1 MNYKVLLKSY
11 ETVLDL
17 IHSGIIIINDRMRII
32 SLNRA
37 ARDMFKLYNCKVIG
51 EPFNRIIKSRELSV
65 ILKKIKETGVKQV
78 NRKVVLS
85 IKNQEKIFTVN
96 TNFLSNIKDKKKGYV
111 IVFNDIT
118 DLVIAERNLA
128 ERKKFAAM
136 GQMAAGIAH
145 ELRNPLTAIK
155 GFSQYIK
162 EYFNQDMNIKN
173 QDMNIKEYL
182 DIMVHETNKTNMIIE
197 NFLSFAEPEP
207 YQKTKCN
214 VNTLINEIINN
225 LQNLFYV
232 EGIRPIVKLSED
244 LPYIMVDPEKIKQAL
259 WHISQNAVDA
269 LSNAPIKQIRYI
281 THMSRDKNH
290 IVIKITD
297 TGQGIPNIHM
307 DNLFTPFFTT
317 KENGTGLGLSI
328 SYRIIKNHNG
338 AISVKSKPFKG
349 ASFIITLPVAD

>member
-1 MNYKVLLKSY
+1 MNYKVLLKNY
-11 ETVLDL
+11 ETFLDL

-85 IKNQEKIFTVN
+85 IKNQKKIFTVN
-96 TNFLSNIKDKKKGYV
+96 TNFLSDVKDKGYV

-136 GQMAAGIAH
+136 GKMAAGIAH

-162 EYFNQDMNIKN
+162 EYFNQDMNIK
-173 QDMNIKEYL
+173 EYL
-182 DIMVHETNKTNMIIE
+182 DIMLHETNKTNMIIE

-207 YQKTKCN
+207 YRKTKCN

-225 LQNLFYV
+225 LHNLFYT

-244 LPYIMVDPEKIKQAL
+244 LPYITVDPEKIKQAL

-269 LSNAPIKQIRYI
+269 LSTAPIKQIRYI
-281 THMSRDKNH
+281 TYISKDKNH

-328 SYRIIKNHNG
+328 SYRIIENHNG
-338 AISVKSKPFKG
+338 NISVKSKPFKG
-349 ASFIITLPVAD
+349 TSFIITLPIAD